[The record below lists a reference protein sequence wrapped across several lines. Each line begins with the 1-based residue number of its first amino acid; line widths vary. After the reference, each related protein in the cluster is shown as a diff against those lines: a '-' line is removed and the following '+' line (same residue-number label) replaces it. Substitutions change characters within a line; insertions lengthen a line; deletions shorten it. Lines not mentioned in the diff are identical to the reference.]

1 MKNSNEIEIAQR
13 LIRCKSIAP
22 NVDNALKIVEK
33 ECKKIGF
40 KCIKLKFSEKGYDT
54 ISNVYAEIG
63 HGKPHFSFAGH
74 VDVVPANKKEWL
86 IDPFKGII
94 KNNYLWGRG
103 AVDMKSAVACFISA
117 SKSYLEENKNFKG
130 KISLLIT
137 GDEEQ
142 YAKNGTIKV
151 LKWLKKKR
159 IKIDNCLVGE
169 PTNLNILGDQIKIG
183 RRGGYNGI
191 VTVYGKEGHSAW
203 PNRTKNPVS
212 ALIKMMANID
222 KKTLDK
228 GTKHF
233 QPSIISITSIDV
245 GNEALNVIPAKA
257 TGCFNIRFN
266 PKHTTKSLTN
276 WIKKQFNKIGFKYKL
291 DLYVSGNAFLTNPG
305 KFSELIKKCTKRIT
319 KKNPKYATDG
329 GTSDARFI
337 NAEGINVVE
346 FGLVG
351 KTMHTNA
358 EKVSL
363 KDLKN
368 LTKIYK
374 LILEEYF
381 NEKKK
386 NN

>member
-1 MKNSNEIEIAQR
+1 MKDSNEIKIAQK

-22 NVDNALKIVEK
+22 KADSALNIVEK
-33 ECKKIGF
+33 ECKIAGF
-40 KCIKLKFSEKGYDT
+40 KCTKLRFSEKGYDS
-54 ISNVYAEIG
+54 IGNLYAEIG
-63 HGKPHFSFAGH
+63 NGKPHFSFAGH
-74 VDVVPANKKEWL
+74 VDVVPANKKDWTV
-86 IDPFKGII
+86 DPFKGLI
-94 KNNYLWGRG
+94 KNGYLWGRG
-103 AVDMKSAVACFISA
+103 AVDMKSAVACFLAA
-117 SKSYLEENKNFKG
+117 SKSYLEENDNFKG

-142 YAKNGTIKV
+142 YAKNGTVKG
-151 LKWLKKKR
+151 LKWVKKKK
-159 IKIDNCLVGE
+159 IKINNCLVGE
-169 PTNLNILGDQIKIG
+169 PTNLNVLGDQIKIG

-191 VTVYGKEGHSAW
+191 VTVFGKEGHSAW

-212 ALIKMMANID
+212 ALIKMLTNID

-245 GNEALNVIPAKA
+245 KNEALNVIPAKA
-257 TGCFNIRFN
+257 QGSFNIRFN
-266 PKHTTKSLTN
+266 PKHNIKSLTN
-276 WIKKQFNKIGFKYKL
+276 WIKREFNKIGFKYKL
-291 DLYVSGNAFLTNPG
+291 DLYVSGNAFLTKPG
-305 KFSELIKKCTKRIT
+305 KFSQLIKDSVRKVT
-319 KKNPKYATDG
+319 KKTPKYATDG

-351 KTMHTNA
+351 KSMHTNS
-358 EKVSL
+358 ERVSL

-381 NEKKK
+381 K
-386 NN
+386 

>member
-1 MKNSNEIEIAQR
+1 MNNSNEINIAQK

-22 NVDNALKIVEK
+22 KSDSALKIVEK
-33 ECKKIGF
+33 ECKSIGF
-40 KCIKLKFSEKGYDT
+40 KCKKLRFSEKGYDS
-54 ISNVYAEIG
+54 ISNLYAEIG
-63 HGKPHFSFAGH
+63 NGSPHFSFAGH
-74 VDVVPANKKEWL
+74 VDVVPANKKDWSV
-86 IDPFKGII
+86 DPFKGII
-94 KNNYLWGRG
+94 RKGFLWGRG
-103 AVDMKSAVACFISA
+103 AVDMKSAVACFLSA
-117 SKSYLEENKNFKG
+117 SKMYLKENKNFKG
-130 KISLLIT
+130 KISLLVT

-142 YAKNGTIKV
+142 YAKNGTVKV
-151 LKWLKKKR
+151 LQWLKKKK
-159 IKIDNCLVGE
+159 IKINNCLVGE
-169 PTNLNILGDQIKIG
+169 PTNLDVLGDQIKIG

-203 PNRTKNPVS
+203 PSRTKNPVS
-212 ALIKMMANID
+212 ALIKMLTKID
-222 KKTLDK
+222 KKTLDR

-245 GNEALNVIPAKA
+245 GNEALNVIPAMA
-257 TGCFNIRFN
+257 QGSFNIRFN
-266 PKHTTKSLTN
+266 TKHSVKSITN
-276 WIKKQFNKIGFKYKL
+276 WIKKEFNKVGFKYKL
-291 DLYVSGNAFLTNPG
+291 DPYISGNAFLTKPG
-305 KFSELIKKCTKRIT
+305 KFSELIKKSI
-319 KKNPKYATDG
+319 KKVTNISPKYATDG

-351 KTMHTNA
+351 KSMHTNS

-381 NEKKK
+381 K
-386 NN
+386 

>member
-22 NVDNALKIVEK
+22 NADNALKVVEK
-33 ECKKIGF
+33 ECKSLGF
-40 KCIKLKFSEKGYDT
+40 KCTKLRFSEKGYDS
-54 ISNVYAEIG
+54 ISNLYAEIG
-63 HGKPHFSFAGH
+63 NGKPHFSFAGH
-74 VDVVPANKKEWL
+74 VDVVPAEKKNWK
-86 IDPFKGII
+86 IDPFAGKI
-94 KNNYLWGRG
+94 KNNSLIGRG
-103 AVDMKSAVACFISA
+103 AVDMKSAVACFLSA
-117 SKSYLEENKNFKG
+117 TKNFLNENNNFTG
-130 KISLLIT
+130 KISMMIT
-137 GDEEQ
+137 TDEET
-142 YAKNGTIKV
+142 YARLGTRKI
-151 LKWLKKKR
+151 LHWIKKKK

-169 PTNLNILGDQIKIG
+169 PTNLNVLGDQIKIG

-212 ALIKMMANID
+212 ALIKMLTNID
-222 KKTLDK
+222 KKNLDK

-257 TGCFNIRFN
+257 IGSFNIRFN
-266 PKHTTKSLTN
+266 PKHTTNSLTK
-276 WIKKQFNKIGFKYKL
+276 WIKKEFNKIGFKYKL
-291 DLYVSGNAFLTNPG
+291 DTYVSGNAFLTKPG
-305 KFSELIKKCTKRIT
+305 KFSELIKKCVKKITKRT
-319 KKNPKYATDG
+319 PKYATDG

-351 KTMHTNA
+351 KSMHTNS
-358 EKVSL
+358 EHVPL

-374 LILEEYF
+374 LILENYF
-381 NEKKK
+381 K
-386 NN
+386 